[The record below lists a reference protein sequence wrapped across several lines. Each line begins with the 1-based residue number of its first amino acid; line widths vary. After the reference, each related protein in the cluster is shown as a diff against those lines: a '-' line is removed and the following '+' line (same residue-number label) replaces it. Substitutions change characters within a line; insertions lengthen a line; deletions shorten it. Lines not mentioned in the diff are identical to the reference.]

1 MSLPEG
7 VRRGLWLA
15 GPQISDRGAG
25 VARAVFAG
33 SGWWRA
39 CGPGGAG
46 CATGRQAVVMRKVLR
61 GEAARRRARG
71 EGRRRGSSVGLGRRA
86 ERREARPA
94 RRAGGVRRGSGP
106 GWRRKEGRW
115 QARGGRTWA
124 TWTAGASRVI
134 LLCRSLR
141 LIFP

>member
-46 CATGRQAVVMRKVLR
+46 CAIGRLWSCVKSCEARLQGGGLVEKEGGGVRAWGLGGGRR
-61 GEAARRRARG
+61 GERP
-71 EGRRRGSSVGLGRRA
+71 GRRGVRVACGVGAGRA
-86 ERREARPA
+86 GGG
-94 RRAGGVRRGSGP
+94 RRAGGRHVADVRGLRGQLEP
-106 GWRRKEGRW
+106 
-115 QARGGRTWA
+115 
-124 TWTAGASRVI
+124 VV
-134 LLCRSLR
+134 
-141 LIFP
+141 